1 MFFEIFR
8 FSMGNDN
15 CFMSLRRTNEQSAKG
30 GSEEFPT
37 LGMFMANEVRT
48 LQSCLKFISTQNT
61 GLLRYFVMTV
71 PD

>member
-8 FSMGNDN
+8 FALGNDN

-30 GSEEFPT
+30 GSEKFPT

-48 LQSCLKFISTQNT
+48 WQSSPKFISKNSKYRITSS
-61 GLLRYFVMTV
+61 LRN
-71 PD
+71 DSA

>member
-48 LQSCLKFISTQNT
+48 WQS
-61 GLLRYFVMTV
+61 
-71 PD
+71 